1 MRRAEESDLLPAAA
15 FRRGVLA
22 LDLSSAT
29 GWAFARPGCIA
40 DWPVT
45 RPFNDLAMI
54 EPDPR
59 PLPEVGFGTW
69 ELGRGLHGRRFDAL
83 SQMLRAHAAPGLV
96 VIEQA
101 IPGKFSR
108 TNAATEIAQGLR
120 AVVCGWAANRGV
132 VLREAPINSVK
143 AWFGSPMQRDKAP
156 MIAMAK
162 RLGFDVKSDHEADAL
177 AILDLTLARGAMAAR
192 LMGRL
197 AA

>member
-1 MRRAEESDLLPAAA
+1 MRRADHNDLLPAAA

-29 GWAFARPGCIA
+29 GWAFCRPGA
-40 DWPVT
+40 VAAWPVT
-45 RPFNDLAMI
+45 RPFTGLTI
-54 EPDPR
+54 VPPDPR
-59 PLPEVGFGTW
+59 PLTEIGFGTW
-69 ELGRGLHGRRFDAL
+69 DLGRGLHGRRFDAL
-83 SQMLRAHAAPGLV
+83 SQHLRAHAAPGLV
-96 VIEQA
+96 IIEQA

-108 TNAATEIAQGLR
+108 TNSATEIAQGLR
-120 AVVCGWAANRGV
+120 AVVCGWAANKNV

-162 RLGFDVKSDHEADAL
+162 TLGFAVQTDHEADAL
-177 AILDLTLARGAMAAR
+177 AILDLSLARGAMAAR